1 MVSLALKG
9 IGAAYGKSVI
19 LDGITTEAIAGGSL
33 TAIIGPN
40 AAGKSTLFKR
50 IAGLIKGTGSVV
62 VNGSRRGDMAI
73 CYMPQDTGA
82 NAVLTVYESVLLAS
96 RQGAGWRVDN
106 TDLEFI
112 DSLLESLQIS
122 NLAFRNL
129 GELSGGQRQLVAI
142 AQALARTPDILLMD
156 EPTSAL
162 DLHRQVEVLHFM
174 QKLAK
179 RKDMAVLIAI
189 HDINH
194 ALRYCENTLVVADG
208 KLVASGPSREV
219 INSAMLRDIYRVK
232 ARIETCSHGW
242 PLVIVDESA

>member
-1 MVSLALKG
+1 MVSLALNG
-9 IGAAYGKSVI
+9 IGASYGKSVI
-19 LDGITTEAIAGGSL
+19 LDNITTDVINGGGL

-50 IAGLIKGTGSVV
+50 IAGLIKGKGSVA
-62 VNGSRRGDMAI
+62 VNGSKRGDRAI

-82 NAVLTVYESVLLAS
+82 NAVLSVYESILLAS

-106 TDLEFI
+106 ADLEFI
-112 DSLLESLQIS
+112 DGLLESLRIS
-122 NLAFRNL
+122 SLAFRNL

-179 RKDMAVLIAI
+179 RKNMAVLIAI

-194 ALRYCENTLVVADG
+194 ALRYCENTLVIADG
-208 KLVASGPSREV
+208 KLIASGPSHEV
-219 INSAMLRDIYRVK
+219 INAAMLRDVYRVN
-232 ARIETCSHGW
+232 ARIEHCSRGW